1 MSAPLT
7 PSKRPHEEDLSE
19 PNGKGKL
26 QKSSDDEPSKV
37 SYSNAVFRIVCPE
50 SKIGCVTGEGG
61 SLVSKIF
68 QETLVN
74 VRVEETVPGCDERV
88 IVVGSDRENEV
99 DGEQSKENG
108 VEETSVD
115 EKHEEPRENEEA
127 KESVSIDS
135 SKPEKVP
142 PASVKKALQ
151 LVFERMVEGD
161 TETDGGDEQSKQSL
175 TVVFR
180 LLVLSNQVGCIL
192 GMGGSVIKKMSSES
206 GAQIRILPRDK
217 LPLCALASDEL
228 VQIMGEVDAV
238 RKALDSVSQQILDNL
253 PRASDSSL
261 PNSTGPSS
269 QPSPRPEVNPPPDR
283 SLGTPYSDQP
293 GDSAD
298 HHSAAHPLITK
309 FHGTGIPGRMKS
321 SQDVLNFRLL
331 CHEER
336 VGGVIGKG
344 GTIIRT
350 LKQETGC
357 EIKVMDAVSD
367 SEDRVI
373 VVSGPAH
380 PDDRISAVQN
390 AVLRVHDRIVRA
402 VPITKEQPMAA
413 RLLISSNQI
422 GCLLGKG
429 GAIIAEMRKSSHA
442 HIRILGK
449 DQIPKCVSD
458 DEEVVQMN
466 GELEA
471 VKDALLQITS
481 RLQHHF
487 LRDAFPSLSYPN
499 PAFSDQPPFRS
510 YSRRDFS
517 PPRMHSNFG
526 PSFHKFDAVG
536 GLPTHS
542 GFHPLHLSE
551 RRPWGSQ
558 GLLDGGGPIG
568 LPNFAGAPQRRFAGF
583 GGSQPAI
590 ITSTTIEAVVPSS
603 LIPIINGEDGECLK
617 QIRQISDAK
626 ITITEPKP
634 GAVETLIIISGTPEQ
649 THAAQ
654 SLIQAFVMSE
664 TDS

>member
-7 PSKRPHEEDLSE
+7 PSKRPHQEDPSE

-26 QKSSDDEPSKV
+26 QKSDDDQPTNTS
-37 SYSNAVFRIVCPE
+37 SGNAVFRVVCPE

-61 SLVSKIF
+61 SGISEIY
-68 QETLVN
+68 QETLVK
-74 VRVEETVPGCDERV
+74 VRVEESVPGCDERV
-88 IVVGSDRENEV
+88 IVIGWDGENRV
-99 DGEQSKENG
+99 DSEQSKENG
-108 VEETSVD
+108 VEETSVV
-115 EKHEEPRENEEA
+115 EKKEE
-127 KESVSIDS
+127 KEDVSIDDS
-135 SKPEKVP
+135 ERREKVS

-151 LVFERMVEGD
+151 LVFERMVEGER
-161 TETDGGDEQSKQSL
+161 ETDGGDGDGKKSL
-175 TVVFR
+175 TIVLR
-180 LLVLSNQVGCIL
+180 LLVLSNQIGCIL
-192 GMGGSVIKKMSSES
+192 GIGGSVIKLMASES

-217 LPLCALASDEL
+217 LPLCAPASDEL
-228 VQIMGEVDAV
+228 VQITGEVDAV
-238 RKALDSVSQQILDNL
+238 RKALDSVTQQLLDNL
-253 PRASDSSL
+253 PRASASSL
-261 PNSTGPSS
+261 LNSTGPSS
-269 QPSPRPEVNPPPDR
+269 QPSPRPEVTPPPER
-283 SLGTPYSDQP
+283 SQGTPYSNQA
-293 GDSAD
+293 AD
-298 HHSAAHPLITK
+298 IVDNHSAAHPLIPK
-309 FHGTGIPGRMKS
+309 VHASGIPGRMKS
-321 SQDVLNFRLL
+321 SQEVLTFRLL

-357 EIKVMDAVSD
+357 EIKVMDGVSD

-373 VVSGPAH
+373 ILSGPAH
-380 PDDRISAVQN
+380 PDDRISPLQD

-402 VPITKEQPMAA
+402 VPITKEQPMTA

-429 GAIIAEMRKSSHA
+429 GAIIAEMRKSSRA

-471 VKDALLQITS
+471 VNDALLQITS

-487 LRDAFPSLSYPN
+487 FRDVFPSLSYPPN

-510 YSRRDFS
+510 YLRRDFS

-526 PSFHKFDAVG
+526 PSFHKFDTVG
-536 GLPTHS
+536 GMAPHG

-551 RRPWGSQ
+551 RKPWGSQ
-558 GLLDGGGPIG
+558 GLLEGGGPIG
-568 LPNFAGAPQRRFAGF
+568 LPNFAGAPQRRIPGF

-626 ITITEPKP
+626 ITITEPLP
-634 GAVETLIIISGTPEQ
+634 GAKETLIIISGTPEQ

-664 TDS
+664 TDSS